1 MMLANDEPTQP
12 TMREQIEGL
21 IQALWA
27 RKNERMNNPAYS
39 VEYIDGAVDE
49 LAHVIERL
57 RYILDSE
64 N

>member
-21 IQALWA
+21 IQTLWA

-57 RYILDSE
+57 RYILESK